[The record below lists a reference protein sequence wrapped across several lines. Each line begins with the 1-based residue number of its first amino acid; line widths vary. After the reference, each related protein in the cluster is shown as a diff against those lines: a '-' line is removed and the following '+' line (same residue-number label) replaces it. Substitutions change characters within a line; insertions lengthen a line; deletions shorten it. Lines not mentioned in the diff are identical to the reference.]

1 MTTPYSDPSTKSN
14 ATRTHVATTTWRQ
27 IPVMTKMACGLREA
41 TAVSE
46 TELRAKCLRGRHYVF
61 VNLDPS
67 DTYTVRFVRIKRN
80 RSADK
85 PLIELVEEV
94 TRSDVYNDMLGE
106 MIYGMTHGLI
116 K

>member
-1 MTTPYSDPSTKSN
+1 MST
-14 ATRTHVATTTWRQ
+14 TRTTVATTTWRQ

-67 DTYTVRFVRIKRN
+67 DTYTVRLVRIKRN
-80 RSADK
+80 RRADK
-85 PLIELVEEV
+85 PLVEMIDVETV
-94 TRSDVYNDMLGE
+94 SDVYCDMLGDVVYR
-106 MIYGMTHGLI
+106 ICN

>member
-1 MTTPYSDPSTKSN
+1 MTT
-14 ATRTHVATTTWRQ
+14 TRTNVANTAWRQ
-27 IPVMTKMACGLREA
+27 IPLYTKMACGLREA

-67 DTYTVRFVRIKRN
+67 DTYTVRLVRIKRN
-80 RSADK
+80 RRADK
-85 PLIELVEEV
+85 PLVEMIDVETV
-94 TRSDVYNDMLGE
+94 SDVYCDMLGDVVYR
-106 MIYGMTHGLI
+106 ICN

>member
-1 MTTPYSDPSTKSN
+1 
-14 ATRTHVATTTWRQ
+14 
-27 IPVMTKMACGLREA
+27 MTKMACGLREA

-67 DTYTVRFVRIKRN
+67 DTYTVRLVRIKRN
-80 RSADK
+80 RRADK
-85 PLIELVEEV
+85 PLVEMIDVETV
-94 TRSDVYNDMLGE
+94 SDVYCDMLGDVVYR
-106 MIYGMTHGLI
+106 ICN

>member
-1 MTTPYSDPSTKSN
+1 MTT
-14 ATRTHVATTTWRQ
+14 TRTTVATTTWRQ

-67 DTYTVRFVRIKRN
+67 DTYTVRLVRIKRN
-80 RSADK
+80 RRADR
-85 PLIELVEEV
+85 PLVEMIEV
-94 TRSDVYNDMLGE
+94 EKVSDVYCDMLGDVVYR
-106 MIYGMTHGLI
+106 ICN

>member
-85 PLIELVEEV
+85 PLVEMVDEV
-94 TRSDVYNDMLGE
+94 SRSDVYNDMLGE

>member
-1 MTTPYSDPSTKSN
+1 MPT
-14 ATRTHVATTTWRQ
+14 TRTSIATTTWRQ
-27 IPVMTKMACGLREA
+27 IPIRIKMACGLREP

-61 VNLDPS
+61 VNLDAS

-85 PLIELVEEV
+85 PLVEMVDEV
-94 TRSDVYNDMLGE
+94 IRSDVYNDGLGE
-106 MIYGMTHGLI
+106 TIYGMTHGLV

>member
-1 MTTPYSDPSTKSN
+1 MPITNTQVVQTILS
-14 ATRTHVATTTWRQ
+14 Q
-27 IPVMTKMACGLREA
+27 IPVMTRMACGLREP

-46 TELRAKCLRGRHYVF
+46 TELRVKCLRGRRYVF

-67 DTYTVRFVRIKRN
+67 DTYTVKLVRIKRN

-85 PLIELVEEV
+85 PLIELITEAY
-94 TRSDVYNDMLGE
+94 RSDVYNDQLGE
-106 MIYGMTHGLI
+106 IIYGLTHGTI

>member
-1 MTTPYSDPSTKSN
+1 
-14 ATRTHVATTTWRQ
+14 
-27 IPVMTKMACGLREA
+27 MACGLREP

-61 VNLDPS
+61 VNLDAS

-85 PLIELVEEV
+85 PLVEMVDEV
-94 TRSDVYNDMLGE
+94 IRSDVYNDGLGE
-106 MIYGMTHGLI
+106 TIYGMTHGLV

>member
-1 MTTPYSDPSTKSN
+1 MTT
-14 ATRTHVATTTWRQ
+14 TRTTVATTTWRQ

-67 DTYTVRFVRIKRN
+67 DTYTVRLVRIKRN
-80 RSADK
+80 RRADK
-85 PLIELVEEV
+85 PLVEMIEVEKV
-94 TRSDVYNDMLGE
+94 SDVYCDMLGDVVYR
-106 MIYGMTHGLI
+106 ICN